1 MLRSFAFI
9 GISVQSFV
17 AVLAANQ
24 LPVRPELT
32 VSNSPHSFLGDSS
45 QTFKIEASGEVGDVQ
60 SRITAVVRYDD
71 NLGSS
76 CIGRRNRWPFAF
88 SASISVRTR

>member
-1 MLRSFAFI
+1 MGNPILLQTILTELQMLRSFAFI
-9 GISVQSFV
+9 GISVSSFV

-32 VSNSPHSFLGDSS
+32 VANSPHAFLGDTS

-60 SRITAVVRYDD
+60 SRVTAVIRYDD
-71 NLGSS
+71 NLGKLLY
-76 CIGRRNRWPFAF
+76 WKEE
-88 SASISVRTR
+88 